1 MNQLPL
7 QMDYDYPERVS
18 LKIWDISFLISSQKA
33 IENIVLWKKKVVI
46 EWWFVNVLWYLE
58 SDTQHLQALDKK
70 IDEEILEVEAEIE
83 KLELCES
90 HNLEWEI
97 ADVLEVTQTIRKL
110 VKNIWESDSN
120 NNEVLLAA
128 NNTRKYI
135 SGIMTEYDINIKEVL
150 KVKKKKLRKKG
161 WFKKWELWWWVKLE
175 DLSTQEWC
183 NQLFKLLS
191 S

>member
-1 MNQLPL
+1 MNQLAL

-18 LKIWDISFLISSQKA
+18 LQIWDISFLISSQKA
-33 IENIVLWKKKVVI
+33 IENIVLWKKKIVI
-46 EWWFVNVLWYLE
+46 EWWLVNVLWYTQNDEELLQRL
-58 SDTQHLQALDKK
+58 DTK
-70 IDEEILEVEAEIE
+70 IDEEMWEVEDEILKFKKRE
-83 KLELCES
+83 H

-97 ADVLEVTQTIRKL
+97 ADVLEVTQAIRKL
-110 VKNIWESDSN
+110 VKRIWESDLG

-150 KVKKKKLRKKG
+150 KVKKKKLRKRW
-161 WFKKWELWWWVKLE
+161 WFEKWELWWGVKLE
-175 DLSTQEWC
+175 DLNTQQWSDI
-183 NQLFKLLS
+183 LFKLLS